1 MGGHMLASW
10 SVRSAFF
17 FKSPILEA
25 LELVETKVTIERT
38 KRASIA
44 FPTGAMHPFST
55 FAPYI

>member
-1 MGGHMLASW
+1 MGGHMFASW
-10 SVRSAFF
+10 SVRSAF

-25 LELVETKVTIERT
+25 LELVETKVTVERT